1 MTDSNVSI
9 TGSFFE
15 DQKGT
20 NGGCIYASTSPTKL
34 ATKSRRILI
43 DYHLSKLMIKNSTFQ
58 MNQAQ
63 KMGGV
68 IYLQNINTE
77 IEDCLFLKNTA

>member
-1 MTDSNVSI
+1 
-9 TGSFFE
+9 
-15 DQKGT
+15 
-20 NGGCIYASTSPTKL
+20 
-34 ATKSRRILI
+34 
-43 DYHLSKLMIKNSTFQ
+43 

-77 IEDCLFLKNTA
+77 IEDCLFLKNKA